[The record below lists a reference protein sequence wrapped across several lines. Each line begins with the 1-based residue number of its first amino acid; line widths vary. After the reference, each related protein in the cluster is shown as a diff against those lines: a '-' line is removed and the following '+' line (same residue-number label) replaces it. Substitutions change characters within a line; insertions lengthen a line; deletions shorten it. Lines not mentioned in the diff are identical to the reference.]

1 MAFRIGIIGGG
12 GIARA
17 HGRAAQQVEA
27 ADLVAV
33 CDVSAEAAA
42 GFGDEFEVEQ
52 RYTDI
57 GEMLDKAG
65 LDLVIICTWG
75 CYHADISNQV
85 TRSGKVKAVL
95 CEKPFCDTAAQ
106 CKSMIAAAGEGD
118 VLLAEAFKFRHH
130 PQHLKA
136 KELID
141 AGQIGLVRHIRSTFT
156 IAANPET
163 MTPAHNWRFDPKRS
177 GGAVYDLGCY
187 NIHHARFI
195 AGADPIKVH
204 AVGQIGAVSGVDE
217 SVAALLEFPDG
228 LTAQLSLTFRYF
240 NSQEVEI
247 YGEKGYLRI
256 ERAWNNENTATV
268 LEAQLKDGS
277 RARYDFAP
285 VDQFALQLAHTLE
298 CIEKGMPHRISLE
311 NSLGNMRTIDAVFAA
326 IKSGEVVTL

>member
-1 MAFRIGIIGGG
+1 MAFRVGIIGGG

-17 HGRAAQQVEA
+17 HGRAAQNVAA

-42 GFGDEFEVEQ
+42 KFGDEFGVEE

-57 GEMLDKAG
+57 DEMLEKAG

-75 CYHADISNQV
+75 CFHAEISGRV
-85 TRSGKVKAVL
+85 ARSGKVRGIL

-106 CKSMIAAAGEGD
+106 AEEMIAAAEAGG
-118 VLLAEAFKFRHH
+118 VMLAEAFKFRHH

-136 KELID
+136 KEIID
-141 AGQIGLVRHIRSTFT
+141 AGEIGPVRHIRSTFT
-156 IAANPET
+156 IAADPAF
-163 MTPAHNWRFDPKRS
+163 MTPAHNWRFDPGRS

-187 NIHHARFI
+187 NIHHARFV
-195 AGADPIKVH
+195 AGADPVRVH
-204 AVGQIGAVSGVDE
+204 ASGQIGEVSGVDE
-217 SVAALLEFPDG
+217 SVAALLEFPGG

-240 NSQEVEI
+240 NSQVAEI
-247 YGEKGYLRI
+247 YGESGYLRI
-256 ERAWNNENTATV
+256 ERAWNNENSPTV
-268 LEAQLKDGS
+268 LEAEFKDGG

-298 CIEKGMPHRISLE
+298 CLEKGTPHRISPG

-326 IKSGEVVTL
+326 IKSGEAVRL